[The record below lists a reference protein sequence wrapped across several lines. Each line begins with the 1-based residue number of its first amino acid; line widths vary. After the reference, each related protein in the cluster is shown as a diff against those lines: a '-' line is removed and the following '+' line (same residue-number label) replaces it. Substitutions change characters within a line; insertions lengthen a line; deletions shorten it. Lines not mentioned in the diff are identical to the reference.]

1 MFLPCQTIRRAADVN
16 RPGASAQRGCSEFQ
30 PGMSERP
37 LEPER
42 HGGGIRNGQPA
53 ASPPAEDFEALRE
66 LLLGPEQEALRKLA
80 DPATRLQEI
89 SDALPE
95 ALAKRGPHDRLL
107 ARALRPT
114 VEETVS
120 QSIRRQPQY
129 FADLLA
135 PVIAPTIRRAIA
147 QAFES
152 TLQAIREMTSRT
164 FSMQGLKWRLEAWRS
179 GISVGEIA
187 LRQTLKYRAEQVF
200 LIHRE
205 SGVLLQYVS
214 IPGAPGADSDM
225 VSGMLTAIGQFVTDS
240 FKTDAG
246 ESLDAIKVG
255 EFRVWMERGPKAILA
270 ATIRGTPAADY
281 RTVLQDTLDGIHALH
296 HAALN
301 RFQGDTSAFD
311 VCRPELEA
319 CLRSESSVPSRKKLN
334 LRPLRWG
341 FALIALGYLGWIA
354 YAVWSQHLERGRRA
368 DLVKALDAEPG
379 IMTTS
384 AQLDVTPIKIRGLR
398 DPLARDPGLI
408 TRAAGFPES
417 AIDARWESF
426 YSLDPALIERRA
438 KQELAA
444 PEGVKLQFDSGTL
457 RVEGTAPHAWIELF
471 RRNAR
476 AVPGIAK
483 VDDAKLIDTDLLRWH
498 ELASRVE
505 AILIRFDGNGEAIGP
520 AQREE
525 VEKAAAI
532 AREAVDPATKLGRQ
546 TQIEAT
552 GEMFRASV
560 VATALNALDAPPAI
574 VRAGPP
580 KSGATNTVSLRLQL
594 LDSARER

>member
-1 MFLPCQTIRRAADVN
+1 
-16 RPGASAQRGCSEFQ
+16 
-30 PGMSERP
+30 MSERP

-42 HGGGIRNGQPA
+42 NGGGIRNGQPA
-53 ASPPAEDFEALRE
+53 APPAAEDFEALRE

-89 SDALPE
+89 SDALPQ
-95 ALAKRGPHDRLL
+95 ALAKRGPNDRLL
-107 ARALRPT
+107 SSALRPT

-164 FSMQGLKWRLEAWRS
+164 FSVQGLKWRLEAWRT
-179 GISVGEIA
+179 GVSVGEIA
-187 LRQTLKYRAEQVF
+187 MRQTLKYRAEQVF

-240 FKTDAG
+240 FKTDSG
-246 ESLDAIKVG
+246 ESLDSIKVG

-270 ATIRGTPAADY
+270 ATIRGTPPADY
-281 RTVLQDTLDGIHALH
+281 RTVLQDALDGIHALH
-296 HAALN
+296 HAALD
-301 RFQGDTSAFD
+301 RFHGDTSVFD
-311 VCRPELEA
+311 VCRPDLEA
-319 CLRSESSVPSRKKLN
+319 CLRSESSVPSRQKLN
-334 LRPLRWG
+334 LGPLKWG
-341 FALIALGYLGWIA
+341 FALIALGYLAWIG
-354 YAVWSQHLERGRRA
+354 YALWSQHLERGRR
-368 DLVKALDAEPG
+368 DQLVKALDAEPG

-408 TRAAGFPES
+408 ARAAGFPES
-417 AIDARWESF
+417 AIEARWEWF
-426 YSLDPALIERRA
+426 YSLDPPLIERRV
-438 KQELAA
+438 KQELGA
-444 PEGVKLQFDSGTL
+444 PDGVKLRFDSGTL
-457 RVEGTAPHAWIELF
+457 HAEGRAPHAWIEIF
-471 RRNAR
+471 RQNAR

-483 VDDAKLIDTDLLRWH
+483 VDDAKLIDLDLERWQ
-498 ELASRVE
+498 ELSGRLE
-505 AILIRFDGNGEAIGP
+505 AILIRFDGNSEAIGP

-525 VEKAAAI
+525 VAKAAAI
-532 AREAVDPATKLGRQ
+532 AREAVDVATKLGRQ

-560 VATALNALDAPPAI
+560 VVLALSAPDAPPAI
-574 VRAGPP
+574 LRAGPP
-580 KSGATNTVSLRLQL
+580 RSGAANTVSLRLQL
-594 LDSARER
+594 LDGARER

>member
-1 MFLPCQTIRRAADVN
+1 
-16 RPGASAQRGCSEFQ
+16 
-30 PGMSERP
+30 MSERP
-37 LEPER
+37 PEPER
-42 HGGGIRNGQPA
+42 NGGGIRNGQPA
-53 ASPPAEDFEALRE
+53 APPPAEDFEELRE
-66 LLLGPEQEALRKLA
+66 LLLGPEQEKLRKLA

-95 ALAKRGPHDRLL
+95 ALAQRGPHDRLL
-107 ARALRPT
+107 ASALRPT
-114 VEETVS
+114 VEETVA

-164 FSMQGLKWRLEAWRS
+164 FSIQGLKWRLEAWRS

-205 SGVLLQYVS
+205 SGVLLQYAA

-255 EFRVWMERGPKAILA
+255 EFRVWMERGPRAILA
-270 ATIRGTPAADY
+270 ATIRGTPPADY

-296 HAALN
+296 HAALE
-301 RFQGDTSAFD
+301 RFQGDTSAFN
-311 VCRPELEA
+311 VCHPELEA
-319 CLRSESSVPSRKKLN
+319 CLRSESSVPVRKKLN
-334 LRPLRWG
+334 LRPLLWG
-341 FALIALGYLGWIA
+341 FALIALGFFSWIG
-354 YAVWSQHLERGRRA
+354 YGIYNVYQERGRRA
-368 DLVKALDAEPG
+368 DLIKALDAEPG
-379 IMTTS
+379 IMTTW
-384 AQLDVTPIKIRGLR
+384 AQLDVTPVKIRGLR
-398 DPLARDPGLI
+398 DPLSRDPGLI

-417 AIDARWESF
+417 AIDARWEWF
-426 YSLDPALIERRA
+426 YSLDPKLIARRA
-438 KQELAA
+438 AQELG
-444 PEGVKLQFDSGTL
+444 PPDGVKLQFEAGTL
-457 RVEGTAPHAWIELF
+457 RVEGAAPHAWIDLF

-476 AVPGIAK
+476 GVAGVAI
-483 VDDAKLIDTDLLRWH
+483 VDEAKLVDTDLLRWR
-498 ELASRVE
+498 ELAGRIE
-505 AILIRFDGNGEAIGP
+505 AIVIRFDGTDEALGP
-520 AQREE
+520 VQRAELA
-525 VEKAAAI
+525 KAAAV
-532 AREAVDPATKLGRQ
+532 ARDAADAAKSLGRQ

-552 GEMFRASV
+552 GEMFRASAV
-560 VATALNALDAPPAI
+560 VTALNALDAPLAI
-574 VRAGPP
+574 IRVGPP
-580 KSGATNTVSLRLQL
+580 KSGAMNTVTLRLQL

>member
-1 MFLPCQTIRRAADVN
+1 
-16 RPGASAQRGCSEFQ
+16 
-30 PGMSERP
+30 MSERP

-42 HGGGIRNGQPA
+42 NGGGIRNGQPA
-53 ASPPAEDFEALRE
+53 APPPAEDFEALRE

-89 SDALPE
+89 SDALPQ
-95 ALAKRGPHDRLL
+95 ALAKRGPNDRLL
-107 ARALRPT
+107 SSALRPT

-120 QSIRRQPQY
+120 QSIRRKPQY

-164 FSMQGLKWRLEAWRS
+164 FSVQGLKWRLEAWRT
-179 GISVGEIA
+179 GVSVGEIA
-187 LRQTLKYRAEQVF
+187 MRQTLKYRAEQVF

-240 FKTDAG
+240 FKTDSG
-246 ESLDAIKVG
+246 ESLDSIKVG

-270 ATIRGTPAADY
+270 ATIRGTPPADY
-281 RTVLQDTLDGIHALH
+281 RTVLQDALDGIHALH
-296 HAALN
+296 HAALD
-301 RFQGDTSAFD
+301 RFHGDTSAFD
-311 VCRPELEA
+311 VCRPDLEA
-319 CLRSESSVPSRKKLN
+319 CLRSESSVPTRQKLN
-334 LRPLRWG
+334 LGPLKWV
-341 FALIALGYLGWIA
+341 FALIALGYLGWIG
-354 YAVWSQHLERGRRA
+354 YALWSQYQERGRRA
-368 DLVKALDAEPG
+368 QLVKALDAEPG

-408 TRAAGFPES
+408 ARAAGFPES
-417 AIDARWESF
+417 AIEARWEWF

-438 KQELAA
+438 KQELGA
-444 PEGVKLQFDSGTL
+444 PDGVKLHFDSGTL
-457 RVEGTAPHAWIELF
+457 RVEGRAPHAWIEKF

-476 AVPGIAK
+476 AVPGIVK
-483 VDDAKLIDTDLLRWH
+483 VDDAKLIDSDLQRWQ
-498 ELASRVE
+498 ELADRLE
-505 AILIRFDGNGEAIGP
+505 AILIRFDGNSEVIGP

-525 VEKAAAI
+525 VAKAAAI
-532 AREAVDPATKLGRQ
+532 AHEASEAATNLDRQ
-546 TQIEAT
+546 SQIEAT

-560 VATALNALDAPPAI
+560 VILALSALDAPPAI
-574 VRAGPP
+574 LRVGPP
-580 KSGATNTVSLRLQL
+580 KAGAANTVSLRLQL
-594 LDSARER
+594 LDGARER